1 MQQMRHN
8 VTNYIK
14 LDMNI
19 REAWGQS
26 LKSDVNCPIMGMTI
40 LETVVTMKITV
51 KVSPVSAYSNYK
63 SQVHLP
69 LIDTQ

>member
-26 LKSDVNCPIMGMTI
+26 LTSDVNCPIMGMTI